1 MRIAFVTET
10 WLPSTDG
17 VVTRLTA
24 TIRELRAAGHDVL
37 VIAPR
42 EGSERVA
49 GEFLD
54 VQVRAVPS
62 IGMRWIY
69 GGKRWGLPMPRIGRW
84 LRDFDPDV
92 VHVVNPVLMGV
103 AGVLAARRQRRPLV
117 ASYHTNVVRYASYYR
132 LGWLTP
138 VIWSQLRWLHG
149 HAHVNLAT
157 SAATCD
163 ELRAQRIERVSLWRR
178 GVDLE
183 MFHPGPASADV
194 QGHRPRDRPVALYV
208 GRIAAEKG
216 LERLSALADA
226 KSEVRLMLVGDGP
239 QRSELADRFGSSA
252 TFVGLLRGQ
261 ELVAAYQMADVF
273 VFPSTTDTLGLVLLE
288 ALASGLP
295 VVAADSPASREL
307 LADCPVASL
316 FPADEP
322 QRLPELVL
330 AAIRPRPD
338 VPTTVLARHEAEKW
352 SWAAASAQLLAYYRM
367 AIAASMSG
375 AMSAVATSAT
385 SASRTEVAAERS
397 DTECSA
403 LGQVTDNSDD

>member
-1 MRIAFVTET
+1 VRIAFVTET

-49 GEFLD
+49 GAFLD

-103 AGVLAARRQRRPLV
+103 AGVIAARRQRRPLV

-157 SAATCD
+157 SAATCA
-163 ELRAQRIERVSLWRR
+163 ELREQRIERVSLWRR

-183 MFHPGPASADV
+183 TFRPGPDPGTPSAD
-194 QGHRPRDRPVALYV
+194 GPRDRPHDRPVALYV

-226 KSEVRLMLVGDGP
+226 QSEVRLMLVGDGP
-239 QRSELADRFGSSA
+239 QRPELVNRFGPSA

-316 FPADEP
+316 FPPDEP
-322 QRLPELVL
+322 QRLPELVR

-338 VPTTVLARHEAEKW
+338 VPAPVLARHEAEKW

-367 AIAASMSG
+367 AIAAAAEM
-375 AMSAVATSAT
+375 
-385 SASRTEVAAERS
+385 SRTGVARERS
-397 DTECSA
+397 DTECSTS
-403 LGQVTDNSDD
+403 GQVTDNSDD